1 MNVIK
6 NKDNLYKEK
15 SLSSSLI
22 LSNNISPT
30 KLPLKENF
38 NKEKE
43 NKIKLSKNQSNL
55 KAKIK
60 NLNYLEIE
68 TMLKNTNKTTLKK
81 YSNNLDKKI
90 KYLKYMNSQKY
101 SQNNIIT
108 NNSTKNKNYVTENYK
123 LGSHQTRESTNDNNS
138 DNKNYIHTEL
148 NSTSKFFKRKNE
160 KLYEEIIKKN
170 IPHNIYYKHRNK
182 NMCFKLKKNGD
193 KTIKNSLETIL
204 SKEDI
209 ILNYKKFQSSFLIS
223 NDSVSISTNTIIK
236 NTNSCFLKFLSFLN
250 NDEILNLFSTNREI
264 RSCIIGSLVYKVK
277 EKILPDF
284 NLKYC
289 QDNLFNDNY
298 NFIILSKFYKK
309 KKLKIRFI
317 LTIKPKITKLNKKI
331 INKRIKIGFH
341 EYVTSRY
348 NPNNSIKNINK
359 EKKEE
364 KIKVNTFYSFELIDK
379 KKPKNFWVF
388 RENTSFHYDENSKA
402 YYNDIMQFWPGDKA
416 LININLISELGIID
430 FDKFSW
436 IEPKIA
442 EISNKSKIN
451 ICEAEQII
459 GEWNKINFLENG
471 DIVKKNL
478 DDLFGN
484 NFIIQE
490 INYDDV
496 GYFFFKIILKA
507 YKIGSCIGR
516 EGNLGIKINI
526 FPINSNI
533 TNEIKK
539 NGLIFDENNEL
550 AVNVGDIITFYI
562 SQNKNGY

>member
-348 NPNNSIKNINK
+348 NLNNSIKNINK